1 MHQLHNCSVL
11 SCKPVIALA
20 DAMCIGLVQFAAPGE
35 GATSTTALL
44 GRNAAGEGGGSAG
57 DKLRRRYGGGDVAT
71 AQAPQPAQKAIT
83 VPIRVEPKVLFA
95 NERTFLNW
103 MHTSTIIATIGMA
116 LLNLSPNSGAKASKM
131 AGYVGWL
138 HFTICTA
145 LLRWLGAPRIDYGM
159 SV

>member
-1 MHQLHNCSVL
+1 
-11 SCKPVIALA
+11 
-20 DAMCIGLVQFAAPGE
+20 
-35 GATSTTALL
+35 
-44 GRNAAGEGGGSAG
+44 
-57 DKLRRRYGGGDVAT
+57 VAT

-138 HFTICTA
+138 RFMICPA
-145 LLRWLGAPRIDYGM
+145 LLRWLGAP
-159 SV
+159 